1 MNAQLHPAMARAL
14 LPMAPAGSVVH
25 KIVEADRLQADL
37 HYNDLKNSGE
47 LQRRSNERAMR
58 LQQSRPE
65 SLRGVM

>member
-1 MNAQLHPAMARAL
+1 MNAALPNTLAMAL

-25 KIVEADRLQADL
+25 KIVEANRLQADL
-37 HYNDLKNSGE
+37 HYNQLKEGE
-47 LQRRSNERAMR
+47 LQRRSNERALK

>member
-1 MNAQLHPAMARAL
+1 MNAALPNTLAMAL

-37 HYNDLKNSGE
+37 HYNQLKEGE

-58 LQQSRPE
+58 LQVEQP
-65 SLRGVM
+65 LFGVRS